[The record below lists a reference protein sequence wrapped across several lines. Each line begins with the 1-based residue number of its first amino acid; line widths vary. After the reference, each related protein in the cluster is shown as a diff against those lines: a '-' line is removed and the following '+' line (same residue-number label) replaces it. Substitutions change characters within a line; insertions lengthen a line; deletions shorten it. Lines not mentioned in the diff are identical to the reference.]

1 MSNCTIAMDEEY
13 TFQTA
18 TLVLELHFF
27 AMFSPGFYTGKFIKH
42 RCAVSYNL
50 ALIIRCNALSYVG
63 SDLI

>member
-1 MSNCTIAMDEEY
+1 MIMSNCTIAMDEDY

-42 RCAVSYNL
+42 RWVGVIGICA
-50 ALIIRCNALSYVG
+50 I
-63 SDLI
+63 

>member
-1 MSNCTIAMDEEY
+1 MSNCTLAMDEEY

-42 RCAVSYNL
+42 RFVVVWCGVMWELHSVVRGTNYN
-50 ALIIRCNALSYVG
+50 
-63 SDLI
+63 

>member
-1 MSNCTIAMDEEY
+1 MSNCTIAMDEDY

-42 RCAVSYNL
+42 RYVSVASML
-50 ALIIRCNALSYVG
+50 G
-63 SDLI
+63 T

>member
-1 MSNCTIAMDEEY
+1 MFITSEFIFMCLEHISATKVMIMSNCTIAMDEEY

-42 RCAVSYNL
+42 R
-50 ALIIRCNALSYVG
+50 
-63 SDLI
+63 